1 MWPQGVS
8 TWALSALLGF
18 LVPARLNL
26 GSGAGVSSV
35 HDIPSVGRCVT
46 AGASWDSG
54 NQMYDNM
61 YREKIHVPSLA
72 SQGLLRLRGGSRSQA
87 AGRAKARYLAQ
98 KLSSQVDVQRQKL
111 KRKMRDKMIAKTQSP
126 ATRMQEEEERVE
138 RRLSMIED
146 RPFDPATDA
155 ESMEAD
161 ERRSELFRA
170 KYTPG
175 QMVEIE
181 DSEEWRRETEG
192 DASSKMHR
200 IDVFEDQTELIRA
213 HNERYEK
220 GISADAYTETGDEWD
235 NVRPDGRLWG
245 EQKVPQLSWG
255 QASHLH

>member
-1 MWPQGVS
+1 MRSLSNVS

-18 LVPARLNL
+18 IVTARLNL
-26 GSGAGVSSV
+26 GSGTGFSLG
-35 HDIPSVGRCVT
+35 HDIPSFGRSVT
-46 AGASWDSG
+46 AAASLDRG
-54 NQMYDNM
+54 YHDNM
-61 YREKIHVPSLA
+61 YREKIHAALLA
-72 SQGLLRLRGGSRSQA
+72 SQGLLRLRGGSRAQA

-111 KRKMRDKMIAKTQSP
+111 KRKMREKMIAQTQSP
-126 ATRMQEEEERVE
+126 ATRKQEEEERVE

-161 ERRSELFRA
+161 ERRSELFRS

-213 HNERYEK
+213 HNERHEK
-220 GISADAYTETGDEWD
+220 GISEDAHTETSDEWD
-235 NVRPDGRLWG
+235 NVRPDGRIRG
-245 EQKVPQLSWG
+245 ARKVPQLSWG